1 MVCRKSIPRSK
12 KILTTL
18 NAEQD
23 LLTMAKSNLLVA
35 ILLFSGGLC
44 LAQATS
50 FPTGEIRGPFVWKSK
65 IYPGTERNYWVYV
78 PKQYDASKPACVM
91 VVQDGLSRANGWKL
105 PRVLDSLI
113 DARKIPVMIGI
124 FVDHGQVPSAG
135 VDNYPRFNRSFEYD
149 ALGDRYARFLLEELL
164 PEVSHSYNLSTD
176 PNDRSIAG
184 ASSGAIC
191 AFNVAWERPNEFRR
205 VLSTIGTY
213 VGLRGGDEFATLV
226 RKTEPKP
233 LRVFLQDGTQDLN
246 IYAGDWWMANQD
258 MLSALT
264 YAGYEVNHAWGEG
277 GGHDNK
283 HSITILADALAWL
296 WKDYPA
302 SVQTHKGMN
311 QRLNLM
317 IEGESWKEIP
327 LNNLK
332 AEKLAVNKA
341 GEIFFTDHQ
350 LIYKIDSQ
358 GTIALF
364 ANIKGTIGGLSF
376 HTNGNLYASDLTHHT
391 IHILV
396 EKSKPERIV
405 NNANA
410 EYLTITDKGVYFTEP
425 SKKRVGFYSHEKK
438 TTQYTSLSFT
448 PTGLAVSAEQTFL
461 NVGAADGVFGYS
473 LKITADGT
481 PDNAQEYIH
490 YHIPYGATVP
500 GIGGMTV
507 DAENIL
513 YTATTMGVQAS
524 DQLGRVNFI
533 FSKPADG
540 AGDVKIAGPEFNTL
554 YVSCSGRLFSRKI
567 NAKGILSFLTPVK
580 PPKPGL

>member
-1 MVCRKSIPRSK
+1 VKTAFIRTLKSRTSSFMKTSPLL
-12 KILTTL
+12 ILFIL
-18 NAEQD
+18 PWY
-23 LLTMAKSNLLVA
+23 LT
-35 ILLFSGGLC
+35 
-44 LAQATS
+44 LAQSDTTPPAH
-50 FPTGEIRGPFVWKSK
+50 EIRGPFLWKSQ

-91 VVQDGLSRANGWKL
+91 VVQDGLSRANGWRL

-113 DARKIPVMIGI
+113 EVKQIPVIIGI
-124 FVDHGQVPSAG
+124 FVDHGQVPSTST
-135 VDNYPRFNRSFEYD
+135 DNYPRFNRSFEYD

-164 PEVSHSYNLSTD
+164 PEVSRTYNLSTD

-191 AFNVAWERPNEFRR
+191 AFNAAWERPNEFRR

-246 IYAGDWWMANQD
+246 IYAGDWWTANQA
-258 MLSALT
+258 MLSALR

-283 HSITILADALAWL
+283 HSITILADALTWL
-296 WKDYPA
+296 WKDSPA
-302 SVQTHKGMN
+302 PVQTHKGMN

-317 IEGESWKEIP
+317 VEGEHWKEVP

-332 AEKLAVNKA
+332 AEKLAVNNA
-341 GEIFFTDHQ
+341 GEIFFTDRQ
-350 LIYKIDSQ
+350 LIYKIDNQ

-364 ANIKGTIGGLSF
+364 ANIKGVIGGLSF
-376 HTNGNLYASDLTHHT
+376 HNNGNLYVSDLTHHT
-391 IHILV
+391 LYALI
-396 EKSKPERIV
+396 EKGKPQRIIS
-405 NNANA
+405 NINA
-410 EYLTITDKGVYFTEP
+410 EYLAITDKGIYFTEP
-425 SKKRVGFYSHEKK
+425 SKKRVGFYSHAKK
-438 TTQYTSLSFT
+438 TAQFMSLPLT

-461 NVGAADGVFGYS
+461 NVGVADGVFGYS
-473 LKITADGT
+473 LKIIAEGMLDT
-481 PDNAQEYIH
+481 AQEYIH
-490 YHIPYGATVP
+490 YHIPYGETNP
-500 GIGGMTV
+500 GIQGMTV

-513 YTATTMGVQAS
+513 YSTTKMGVQAS

-533 FSKPADG
+533 FSKPADD
-540 AGDVKIAGPEFNTL
+540 ATDVKIAGPAFNTF
-554 YVSCSGRLFSRKI
+554 YVSCQGRLFRRKI
-567 NAKGILSFLTPVK
+567 NAKGILPSLTPVK